1 MRILGIESS
10 CDETAAAIVDS
21 GHVVANVVH
30 SQIPIHAKYGGVV
43 PELASRNHVMAI
55 LPVVDK
61 VLRELDIQL
70 ADIDGLAVTAGPGL
84 VGSLLVGLETAKM
97 LAYLT
102 DLPLFPVHHIEG
114 HILSPFCDPETAE
127 TIQFPFVS
135 LVVSG
140 GHTSLFLVED
150 YGKYTVLGQTLDDA
164 AGEAFDKVA
173 KRLGGP
179 YPGGPWIQKEGADG
193 DPTAFDFPRPLQH
206 RGLDF
211 SFSGLKTSASN
222 RITALER
229 ETPDRK
235 WQRDLCAGVQD
246 AIVDVLLLKALRACA
261 QHNCSSLAIGG
272 GVACNSALRSEAD
285 KRCSAAGITVSI
297 PGPRFCADNAAM
309 IAFVGWRKA
318 LQSNASHFAEHHLD
332 VNPGLPLTNWGVQA

>member
-1 MRILGIESS
+1 MLILGIESS
-10 CDETAAAIVDS
+10 CDETAAAVVDD
-21 GHVVANVVH
+21 GRVVASIIH

-61 VLRELDIQL
+61 VLQELDL
-70 ADIDGLAVTAGPGL
+70 KLTDVDALAVTAGPGL

-102 DLPLFPVHHIEG
+102 DLPLYPVHHIEG
-114 HILSPFCDPETAE
+114 HILSPFCDEKSADSLE
-127 TIQFPFVS
+127 FPFIS

-140 GHTSLFLVED
+140 GHTSLFLVEG
-150 YGKYTVLGQTLDDA
+150 YGNYTVLGQTLDDA

-179 YPGGPWIQKEGADG
+179 YPGGPWIQKEGTDG
-193 DPTAFDFPRPLQH
+193 DPKAFDFPRPLRH

-222 RITALER
+222 RIAKLEQEAPGR
-229 ETPDRK
+229 E
-235 WQRDLCAGVQD
+235 WQQDLCAAVQD
-246 AIVDVLLLKALRACA
+246 AIVDVLLIKALRACE
-261 QHNCSSLAIGG
+261 QHRCANLAIGG
-272 GVACNSALRSEAD
+272 GVACNSALRAAANE
-285 KRCSAAGITVSI
+285 RCAAAGITVSI
-297 PGPRFCADNAAM
+297 PGPRLCADNAAM
-309 IAFVGWRKA
+309 IAYVGWRKA
-318 LQSNASHFAEHHLD
+318 CQSKASHFAEHHLD
-332 VNPGLPLTNWGVQA
+332 VNAGLPLTNWGVTA